1 MITRCVTI
9 TYEIT
14 DAYKKIL
21 IDAKEANVTIEASN
35 DDRTKLVL
43 FEDKKRPYV
52 FNVQN
57 STLTVQMQ
65 KTRWYNLLRIGFK
78 RSKIGIRVPKSI
90 LEALS
95 IKAAVGSVDIYSIV
109 FRGDIDIQTNTGRAN
124 ICDISCKAFNAK
136 SNTGNIIMNNLI
148 AEDRVSIECDTGR
161 VSLNECNAR
170 EFFVKTNTGS
180 VSGKLPT
187 NTLFVVKTNTGKIKV
202 PQNII
207 GEVIT
212 TRCEVKTNTGNIKF
226 E

>member
-1 MITRCVTI
+1 MNARYVTN
-9 TYEIT
+9 TYKIT

-21 IDAKEANVTIEASN
+21 IDVKEANVTIEASN
-35 DDRTKLVL
+35 DDSTKLVL

-57 STLTVQMQ
+57 GTLTVQMQ
-65 KTRWYNLLRIGFK
+65 KARWYNLLRIGFK
-78 RSKIGIRVPKSI
+78 HSEIGIHVPKSI

-95 IKAAVGSVDIYSIV
+95 IKAVVGSVDIYSIV
-109 FRGDIDIQTNTGRAN
+109 FNGDIDIQTNTGRVN
-124 ICDISCKAFNAK
+124 ICDISCKVFNAK

-148 AEDRVSIECDTGR
+148 AEDRVSIECDTGK
-161 VSLNECNAR
+161 VSLNDCNAR

-187 NTLFVVKTNTGKIKV
+187 STVFVVKTNTGKIKV

-207 GEVIT
+207 GEVNS